1 MQKGGVALTF
11 LCGMLVL
18 WNVLVE
24 GNAKRC
30 DRPNESLLIGRAPQ
44 VYFCGPTDIHRML
57 AGRKGSEV
65 THA

>member
-1 MQKGGVALTF
+1 MALAF

-18 WNVLVE
+18 RNVLVE

-30 DRPNESLLIGRAPQ
+30 DRPNESVLIGRAPQ

-57 AGRKGSEV
+57 AG
-65 THA
+65 H